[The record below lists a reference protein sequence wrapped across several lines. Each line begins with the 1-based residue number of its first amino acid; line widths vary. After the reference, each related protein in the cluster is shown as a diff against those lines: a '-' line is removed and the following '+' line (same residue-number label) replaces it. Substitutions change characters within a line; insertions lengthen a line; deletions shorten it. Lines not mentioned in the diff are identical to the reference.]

1 MASLV
6 GLLPAKTALA
16 GPTTGEW
23 LNRHQIK
30 AGDSLYVDVGPYDTN
45 ENYKKD
51 AGTAECPVIKDFDGS
66 GPNATFVE
74 LDSFGDC
81 KKTNP
86 ITLTQ
91 TGNYDI
97 VGYRID
103 ADTIL
108 ALPYNPY
115 EPGKRIAFSLF
126 RRPPADERPND
137 STYYLV
143 DGGRLN
149 RSVLLRTSPS
159 LRVCMEALG
168 LGGGGED
175 VVGDGRKYLCFKDGK
190 LWNNGD
196 VAPANVLESIGEDTS
211 NPGGNANND
220 DSNEVNENSCET
232 KSGAMGWLICPVILI
247 TDSALN
253 WVDTQINSLL
263 RVDQAQYTDDRIE
276 GAWRN
281 IRNIAYIILVPI
293 MLVMV
298 IGTAL
303 GFQFLDAYTVKRALP
318 RLFAAVIFISVSY
331 PICVF
336 LIELFNSIGSGVI
349 GLLTSP
355 FGDAVSTLS
364 LADLFDGN
372 IFSSIFAVPGLLIGV
387 ALMIWLFGGTLLL
400 FAAIAFL
407 VLLIRQI
414 FIIALILVAPLAI
427 LAWIFPGND
436 RLWKSWWSIFSKL
449 LMMYPLI
456 LAIIAIGRIFAL
468 IINFGGAGQPDVLN
482 PLMKLA
488 AYMLP
493 YAFIPFT
500 FKFAGGVF
508 ATVTGV
514 VNDRSKGL
522 FDRQRQSRQQKLERT
537 ANQNMF
543 RNAPEGSWRSRMNTA
558 GATVMNARR
567 AGLNLSQWQARMAG
581 ALSDNSIMQREN
593 MMKDDEYTWRG
604 DDDLN
609 RAASESNNSEELRQI
624 LRTRL
629 GARYQGPLGEEN
641 LNRDVAKVEHMRRK
655 YGNSAFRQATFL
667 QAVAGGTAFSYD
679 DPAEV
684 WKAAAAV
691 AGSDNGILA
700 DMVAKGK
707 SAAMQAGRVD
717 QAGAGFGDTFK
728 IAQQLRDNPNYTLTQ
743 ANQDLMEGVID
754 SSAVATAIYGK
765 PQSARNIGK
774 AHAQRIQRYLDSL
787 STGTPIQ
794 IHGEKHPRVATE
806 RDVKQAF
813 ASAAGLHDAI
823 SQSSPQIARAYAD
836 EVMGQGL
843 VISGLSPQA
852 RAALGPAFAQQG
864 AGVSSLGPGGNLTI
878 RQVIDGLAGVDQ
890 QFSEMRRDYQ
900 TASALGA
907 QQQMQQI
914 QQQGGG
920 LPPPGGGL
928 PPGQPPQPSDKRL
941 KRNVQF
947 ISRSNGINLYRF
959 QYFWSDQVYVG
970 VIAQELLKT
979 HPFALSTD
987 ELGFYKVNYSLLGL
1001 KMMTLEEWEE
1011 KSLAKKQ

>member
-1 MASLV
+1 MRRRILQTTGAALLLMAVIV
-6 GLLPAKTALA
+6 GLLPAKTAFA

-30 AGDSLYVDVGPYDTN
+30 AGDSLYVDVGPYDDN

-51 AGTAECPVIKDFDGS
+51 GGTAECPVIKDFDGS

-74 LDSFGDC
+74 KDSFGDC
-81 KKTNP
+81 KKTNG

-103 ADTIL
+103 ADKIL

-115 EPGKRIAFSLF
+115 EPGKRIAFLLF

-143 DGGRLN
+143 DGGNLN

-159 LRVCMEALG
+159 LKVCMEAIG
-168 LGGGGED
+168 FPGGGGGGGED
-175 VVGDGRKYLCFKDGK
+175 VVGDGRKYICFNDGK
-190 LWNNGD
+190 LWNNGT
-196 VAPANVLESIGEDTS
+196 VAPASVLESIGEDPS
-211 NPGGNANND
+211 NPGANANND
-220 DSNEVNENSCET
+220 DSNEVNENSCEA

-372 IFSSIFAVPGLLIGV
+372 IFSSIFTVPGLVIGV

-414 FIIALILVAPLAI
+414 FIIALVLVAPLAI

-508 ATVTGV
+508 ATITGV

-522 FDRQRQSRQQKLERT
+522 FDRRRQSRQQKLERT

-543 RNAPEGSWRSRMNTA
+543 RNAPPGGLRSQLNTA
-558 GATVMNARR
+558 GAAVMHARR
-567 AGLNLSQWQARMAG
+567 AGLNPFRWRAGISG
-581 ALSDNSIMQREN
+581 ALTDNSILQREAMLEDKEN
-593 MMKDDEYTWRG
+593 TWQNDDG
-604 DDDLN
+604 LN
-609 RAASESNNSEELRQI
+609 RAALESVLSGRSIEDILRETGSYANTPEGERELRKDARRI
-624 LRTRL
+624 TNTR
-629 GARYQGPLGEEN
+629 
-641 LNRDVAKVEHMRRK
+641 KK
-655 YGNSAFRQATFL
+655 YGESAFAQATWMR
-667 QAVAGGTAFSYD
+667 AMAGGTAFRGADAYQ
-679 DPAEV
+679 
-684 WKAAAAV
+684 AAARIEGGNRAV
-691 AGSDNGILA
+691 LTDLIG
-700 DMVAKGK
+700 KGK
-707 SAAMQAGRVD
+707 GLAMNAGRVD
-717 QAGAGFGDTFK
+717 QGGAGFGDLMTIARRTREGWTDENGQHYTGEEYFASGL
-728 IAQQLRDNPNYTLTQ
+728 AQQHLNQAVIRAQGPTILLHPSTKQQAIENLTPELLR
-743 ANQDLMEGVID
+743 
-754 SSAVATAIYGK
+754 
-765 PQSARNIGK
+765 
-774 AHAQRIQRYLDSL
+774 SL
-787 STGTPIQ
+787 G
-794 IHGEKHPRVATE
+794 
-806 RDVKQAF
+806 DAF
-813 ASAAGLHDAI
+813 ASGDVNRVIDNLAQQAGLYENMNATNPQKAEYLRDHLM
-823 SQSSPQIARAYAD
+823 SQQID
-836 EVMGQGL
+836 L
-843 VISGLSPQA
+843 DDLSPALQQLLAPGA
-852 RAALGPAFAQQG
+852 REFMV
-864 AGVSSLGPGGNLTI
+864 AGS
-878 RQVIDGLAGVDQ
+878 DGTTRRRRITLAKAIETVRHTD
-890 QFSEMRRDYQ
+890 R
-900 TASALGA
+900 
-907 QQQMQQI
+907 
-914 QQQGGG
+914 
-920 LPPPGGGL
+920 
-928 PPGQPPQPSDKRL
+928 
-941 KRNVQF
+941 
-947 ISRSNGINLYRF
+947 
-959 QYFWSDQVYVG
+959 
-970 VIAQELLKT
+970 
-979 HPFALSTD
+979 FALSRREFQTMA
-987 ELGFYKVNYSLLGL
+987 ERYEAQARQGQRPPGPGEGIPTPPLTPQGF
-1001 KMMTLEEWEE
+1001 
-1011 KSLAKKQ
+1011 

>member
-30 AGDSLYVDVGPYDTN
+30 AGDSLYVDVGPYDAN

-143 DGGRLN
+143 DGGSLN
-149 RSVLLRTSPS
+149 RSILLRTSPS

-196 VAPANVLESIGEDTS
+196 VAPANVLESIGEDPS

-220 DSNEVNENSCET
+220 DSNEVNENSCEA
-232 KSGAMGWLICPVILI
+232 KSGAMGWLICTAILI

-253 WVDTQINSLL
+253 WVDTQINTLL

-372 IFSSIFAVPGLLIGV
+372 IFGNIFAVSGLLIGV
-387 ALMIWLFGGTLLL
+387 PLMIWLFGGTLLL

-522 FDRQRQSRQQKLERT
+522 FDRQRQSRQQKLERI
-537 ANQNMF
+537 ANQKML
-543 RNAPEGSWRSRMNTA
+543 RNAPPGSVRSRLNTA
-558 GATVMNARR
+558 GAAVMNARR
-567 AGLNLSQWQARMAG
+567 AGLNPLGWRAGISG
-581 ALSDNSIMQREN
+581 ALTDNSVMQRQAMLED
-593 MMKDDEYTWRG
+593 KEYTWQY
-604 DDDLN
+604 DDGLN
-609 RAASESNNSEELRQI
+609 RAALESVLSGQSIEDTLRATREYAKTPEGKAELKK
-624 LRTRL
+624 
-629 GARYQGPLGEEN
+629 
-641 LNRDVAKVEHMRRK
+641 DAKRITYMRKK
-655 YGNSAFRQATFL
+655 YGDSAFAQATWMR
-667 QAVAGGTAFSYD
+667 AVAGGTAFRGAD
-679 DPAEV
+679 A
-684 WKAAAAV
+684 WQAAARIAGGNRAV
-691 AGSDNGILA
+691 LTDLIGQGKGLA
-700 DMVAKGK
+700 MN
-707 SAAMQAGRVD
+707 AGRVD
-717 QAGAGFGDTFK
+717 QGGAGFGDLMT
-728 IAQQLRDNPNYTLTQ
+728 ITRRTREGWTDESTGHHYTGEEYVASGLAQQHLNQ
-743 ANQDLMEGVID
+743 AVIR
-754 SSAVATAIYGK
+754 T
-765 PQSARNIGK
+765 
-774 AHAQRIQRYLDSL
+774 
-787 STGTPIQ
+787 
-794 IHGEKHPRVATE
+794 
-806 RDVKQAF
+806 
-813 ASAAGLHDAI
+813 
-823 SQSSPQIARAYAD
+823 
-836 EVMGQGL
+836 
-843 VISGLSPQA
+843 
-852 RAALGPAFAQQG
+852 QG
-864 AGVSSLGPGGNLTI
+864 AGVLLHPSMKQAAVENLTPELV
-878 RQVIDGLAGVDQ
+878 RSSGEAFASGDVNRVIDNL
-890 QFSEMRRDYQ
+890 
-900 TASALGA
+900 A
-907 QQQMQQI
+907 QQAGLYENMNATNPQKAEYLRDHLMSQTIDIDDLSPALQQ
-914 QQQGGG
+914 
-920 LPPPGGGL
+920 LLAPGAREVTVVG
-928 PPGQPPQPSDKRL
+928 SDGTATQRRRITFAKAIETVRPTD
-941 KRNVQF
+941 R
-947 ISRSNGINLYRF
+947 
-959 QYFWSDQVYVG
+959 
-970 VIAQELLKT
+970 
-979 HPFALSTD
+979 FALSRREFQTMA
-987 ELGFYKVNYSLLGL
+987 ERYEAQARQGQRPPGPGEGIPPPPLNPPGF
-1001 KMMTLEEWEE
+1001 
-1011 KSLAKKQ
+1011 